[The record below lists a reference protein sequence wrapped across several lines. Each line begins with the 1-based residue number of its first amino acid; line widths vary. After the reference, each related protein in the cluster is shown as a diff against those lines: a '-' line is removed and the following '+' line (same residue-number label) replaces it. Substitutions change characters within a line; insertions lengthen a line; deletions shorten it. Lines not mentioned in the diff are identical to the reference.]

1 MRLGAINAQWFTP
14 SNQIYSWFQTFAMLQ
29 MSYSSFFGWFP
40 GIWILYADVSKHL
53 VCSIFTGHV
62 NKKKNWD
69 GIARLIPV
77 ILLVHMT
84 YEDETVFQN
93 IGT

>member
-1 MRLGAINAQWFTP
+1 L
-14 SNQIYSWFQTFAMLQ
+14 
-29 MSYSSFFGWFP
+29 
-40 GIWILYADVSKHL
+40 
-53 VCSIFTGHV
+53 IFTGRV

-69 GIARLIPV
+69 EIARLIPV